1 MEKKE
6 SKEVKNFGYD
16 LSLIIKTFG
25 VKVTK
30 TNPILTDWLLANY
43 ELNPFEQ
50 TNFDE
55 LYADA
60 EEDGGYWNEEEL
72 KINFIG
78 AAFRLAKINTKD
90 RIKVFYERPLA
101 GMVKGHSLSVVTDCL
116 VATPLPFNTPDHPY
130 FFLQEF
136 KKRKGDKNDP
146 EAQMLVAMLIAQ
158 EINKDDKPLFGGY
171 LIGQNWNFTLFHNN
185 TYCQSRQYDSTRRE
199 DLLHIIFIIR
209 KLKELI
215 LNR

>member
-1 MEKKE
+1 MENKIV
-6 SKEVKNFGYD
+6 KEVKNFGYD
-16 LSLIIKTFG
+16 LNLIIKTFD

-30 TNPILTDWLLANY
+30 TNPILTDWLSAHY

-50 TNFDE
+50 AYFDD

-78 AAFRLAKINTKD
+78 AAFRLAKINTRD
-90 RIKVFYERPLA
+90 RIKVFYERPLSA
-101 GMVKGHSLSVVTDCL
+101 IVKNHPLSVIANCL

-158 EINKDDKPLFGGY
+158 EINQDDKPLFGGY

-209 KLKELI
+209 
-215 LNR
+215 

>member
-1 MEKKE
+1 MEN
-6 SKEVKNFGYD
+6 KEVKNFGYD

-25 VKVTK
+25 IKVEK
-30 TNPILTDWLLANY
+30 KSPILTDWLSAQY
-43 ELNPFEQ
+43 EFNDFEQ
-50 TNFDE
+50 TFFED
-55 LYADA
+55 LLADA

-72 KINFIG
+72 KITFIG
-78 AAFRLAKINTKD
+78 SAFRLARINTKN

-101 GMVKGHSLSVVTDCL
+101 ATVKDQPLAVIADCL
-116 VATPLPFNTPDHPY
+116 VATPLPFNTPDYPY

-136 KKRKGDKNDP
+136 KRRKGDKNDP
-146 EAQMLVAMLIAQ
+146 EAQMLIAMLIAQ
-158 EINKDDKPLFGGY
+158 ETNDDGKPIYGGY

-199 DLLHIIFIIR
+199 DLLSIIFIIR

>member
-1 MEKKE
+1 MENKE

-25 VKVTK
+25 IEVTEPN
-30 TNPILTDWLLANY
+30 TILNDWLESHY
-43 ELNPFEQ
+43 ELNDYEQ
-50 TNFDE
+50 MFFDE

-60 EEDGGYWNEEEL
+60 KEDGGYWNEEEL

-136 KKRKGDKNDP
+136 KKRKRS
-146 EAQMLVAMLIAQ
+146 EEHTSEL
-158 EINKDDKPLFGGY
+158 
-171 LIGQNWNFTLFHNN
+171 
-185 TYCQSRQYDSTRRE
+185 QSPC
-199 DLLHIIFIIR
+199 
-209 KLKELI
+209 
-215 LNR
+215 